1 VLLYLNQERSTF
13 SKDGEETLFL
23 TQKGRKMSSA
33 NPTQIVKT
41 YAKRAGI
48 ERLTNSHM
56 IRRSCATHMLRRRA
70 PIRYIQELL
79 GHRSLDTTERYTR
92 VVITDLK
99 RIHHQTHPREL
110 D

>member
-1 VLLYLNQERSTF
+1 
-13 SKDGEETLFL
+13 
-23 TQKGRKMSSA
+23 
-33 NPTQIVKT
+33 
-41 YAKRAGI
+41 
-48 ERLTNSHM
+48 
-56 IRRSCATHMLRRRA
+56 MLRRRA

-92 VVITDLK
+92 VVINDLK